1 MFPLGVYIHIPFC
14 IRKCPYCNFN
24 STVISPLPESE
35 YIAAL
40 LSEMRLIA
48 GERFS
53 HHKVV
58 DTVYFGGGTPSLLSP
73 GSVEKVLDTLGTI
86 FVFSDGV
93 EITLEANPAS
103 LTTEK
108 LQGFLKSGV
117 NRLTIGFQSLHD
129 RLLRVLGRVHS
140 SQDALE
146 TFYLA
151 REAGFHN
158 LGIDLIFGIPTQ
170 ETSELVD
177 DLEKVLA
184 LTPEHIAVYNLTIE
198 PDTTFF
204 HQLHEGEIALP
215 AEEKEVEVYETICGM
230 LADAGYDHYEIS
242 NFALPGYHAKHN
254 QRYWMREPSMGLG
267 AGAHSYQDLNG
278 SWGMRWWNSA
288 DPQLYMSRVVSG
300 QTVIAGE
307 ELLTREE
314 ALHESLFLGLR
325 QLRGINLSN
334 FEMHFKISL
343 PELYAEVISHLV
355 EAGLVEVTH
364 DTIRL
369 TSRGILLSN
378 EVFQSF
384 F

>member
-24 STVISPLPESE
+24 STVISHLPESE
-35 YIAAL
+35 YITAL

-53 HHKVV
+53 HYKVV

-73 GSVEKVLDTLGTI
+73 DSVEKVLDTLGTI

-158 LGIDLIFGIPTQ
+158 LGVDLIFGVPTQ

-198 PDTTFF
+198 PETTFF
-204 HQLHEGEIALP
+204 HQLQEGAIVLP
-215 AEEKEVEVYETICGM
+215 AEEEEVEMYKRICGM

-242 NFALPGYHAKHN
+242 NFALPSYHAKHN
-254 QRYWMREPSMGLG
+254 QKYWMRKPYMGLG
-267 AGAHSYQDLNG
+267 AGAHSYKDLNG

-288 DPQLYMSRVVSG
+288 DPHLYMDRVVSG

-314 ALHESLFLGLR
+314 ALKESLFLGLR
-325 QLRGINLSN
+325 RLKGIHLNNL
-334 FEMHFKISL
+334 EMHFNMSL
-343 PELYAEVISHLV
+343 HELYAEVISHLV
-355 EAGLVEVTH
+355 EADLVEVTH